1 MKRGRERGREEERE
15 GDREGRGRKG
25 GGKGEERGREEGK
38 GKRREGH
45 RGVKNR
51 EALNVTTAGMYQLR
65 ARQTYRL
72 FFLRRHFLL
81 SLWWIH

>member
-15 GDREGRGRKG
+15 GGRQ
-25 GGKGEERGREEGK
+25 GGKGEERGRKEGK

-51 EALNVTTAGMYQLR
+51 EAVNVTTAGMYQLR

-81 SLWWIH
+81 PLWWIH

>member
-15 GDREGRGRKG
+15 GGRQ
-25 GGKGEERGREEGK
+25 GGKGEERGREEGR

-51 EALNVTTAGMYQLR
+51 EAVNVTTAGMYQLR